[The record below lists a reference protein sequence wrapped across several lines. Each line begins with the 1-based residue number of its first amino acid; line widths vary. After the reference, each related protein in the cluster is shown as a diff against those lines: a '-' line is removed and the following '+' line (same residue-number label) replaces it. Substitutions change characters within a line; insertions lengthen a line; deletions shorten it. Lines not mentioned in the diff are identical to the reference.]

1 MILPV
6 VAYGDPV
13 LRKLGAVIDK
23 DYPELN
29 KLIADMYETM
39 YASSGVGIAAPQVGK
54 AIRLF
59 LVDTKPFVNEERD
72 EDEEDEF
79 TVEEREQLGN
89 LKKTFINA
97 SIIKEEGEEWVFNE
111 GCLSIPKIREDVK
124 RKPKIHIQYY
134 DEQFNFYD
142 ETYEGIAA
150 RVIQHEY
157 DHIEGKLFTDR
168 ISPLRRRLLQGKLN
182 DISKGKV
189 KVTYKMRF
197 PNK

>member
-1 MILPV
+1 MILPI

-13 LRKLGAVIDK
+13 LRKVGEEITK
-23 DYPELN
+23 DYPDLD

-39 YASSGVGIAAPQVGK
+39 YASLGVGIAAPQVGK

-59 LVDTKPFVNEERD
+59 LVDTKPFSIKD
-72 EDEEDEF
+72 EDEEEEEEF
-79 TVEEREQLGN
+79 TSEEREQLGSF
-89 LKKTFINA
+89 KKTFINPT
-97 SIIKEEGEEWVFNE
+97 IINEEGEGWAFNE
-111 GCLSIPKIREDVK
+111 GCLSIPKIREDVV

-134 DEQFNFYD
+134 DEQFNFFD
-142 ETYEGIAA
+142 EVYEGLIA

-168 ISPLRRRLLQGKLN
+168 ISPLRRRLLKGKLT

-189 KVTYKMRF
+189 NVNYKMRF
-197 PNK
+197 PDK